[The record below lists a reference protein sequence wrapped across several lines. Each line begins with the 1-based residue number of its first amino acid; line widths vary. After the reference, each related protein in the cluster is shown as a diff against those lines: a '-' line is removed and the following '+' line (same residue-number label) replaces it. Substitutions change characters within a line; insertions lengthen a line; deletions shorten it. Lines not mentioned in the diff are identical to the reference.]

1 VVAVFPLA
9 LSNSVDATPATSAVK
24 LVKAI

>member
-1 VVAVFPLA
+1 VAVFPLA
-9 LSNSVDATPATSAVK
+9 LFNSVEGAPTLSAVK